1 MVTVVV
7 CPAIHVVGEMEEM
20 DAPAA
25 QGSCAW
31 QKAEESRNK
40 NVAARRSGPGIA
52 PPFDPRACAWVRS
65 FRRVGCELGRKNGS
79 EQLYPTGAK
88 RITKESFSL
97 VT

>member
-52 PPFDPRACAWVRS
+52 PPHLTQELAHGFDPFDGLAANWAGKTVRS
-65 FRRVGCELGRKNGS
+65 NCTRLAPNVLRK
-79 EQLYPTGAK
+79 K
-88 RITKESFSL
+88 VSL
-97 VT
+97 W

>member
-52 PPFDPRACAWVRS
+52 PP
-65 FRRVGCELGRKNGS
+65 
-79 EQLYPTGAK
+79 
-88 RITKESFSL
+88 I
-97 VT
+97 